1 MPLHASA
8 LALLDGLNSAQLDAV
23 KHPAGPMLIVAGPGS
38 GKTRVIAHRIA
49 WLVREQGVQP
59 WQILAVTFTKKAAR
73 ELRDRVAG
81 LIGGEIEG
89 MSLGTFHSTC
99 ARMLRIDGVSI
110 GVPREFVI
118 YDDADQDIVIRRALA
133 TLGVDPKQY
142 NPRAIRSG
150 ISRLKSDGV
159 SVEDAKNRSGT
170 YFEEVVAR
178 LFEHYDAIL
187 HDNGA
192 LDFDDLLRRTV
203 ELFERDA
210 AVAERYQRRY
220 RHVLVDEFQD
230 TNLVQYEL
238 SRQWAAGS
246 NNLTVV
252 GDPDQSI
259 YSWRAAD
266 IRNILYFERDYPDA
280 SIVRLEQNY
289 RSTKSILRVADA
301 VIDKAT
307 ERIHKQLWT
316 ENEDGIKPIVYE
328 AYSEADEADFVA
340 REIESGIVRG
350 DCRAGD
356 VAVMYRTNAQSRVV
370 EEAFLRRGIP
380 YRLIGGTRFYSRREV
395 KDTLAFLRLVQ
406 NSEDALAFERV
417 INVPARGLGQKSQAE
432 VRVWAEENGGGLL
445 NAASR
450 AGEPDGPAVTA
461 RAARALHAFYQMI
474 CDAQNRAADG
484 TIEQVI
490 DVILR
495 ETGYQDFLFREFD
508 DAEDRWQNV
517 LELRTVAGN
526 YTEIAPEAALS
537 TFLEDVA
544 LVADIDAMGEEPPQ
558 AVTLI
563 TLHAAKGLEFPT
575 AFLIGV
581 EEGVLPHKRSF
592 DDPVQMEEERR
603 LCYVGLTRAQRA
615 LYMVHAFRRS
625 QAGSTGHNPRSRF
638 VDDIPAEMVDF
649 RGRKIATDSEDV
661 RPARNRWLT
670 WDEFDEDPLI
680 QRPAGTVRGDD
691 YADPNYADGS
701 LQVLLDQGQRV
712 RHEAFGLGTV
722 VTNKQRGVD
731 SEVTVDFDEV
741 GIKKLLL
748 SLAPLEKV

>member
-1 MPLHASA
+1 MTLDASA
-8 LALLDGLNSAQLDAV
+8 PSLLDGLNPAQLDAAT
-23 KHPAGPMLIVAGPGS
+23 HPAGPILIVAGPGS
-38 GKTRVIAHRIA
+38 GKTRVIAHRVA

-59 WQILAVTFTKKAAR
+59 WQILSVTFTKKAAR

-99 ARMLRIDGVSI
+99 ARMLRIDGAAI
-110 GVPREFVI
+110 GIPREFVI
-118 YDDADQDIVIRRALA
+118 YDDADQDLVIRRALA
-133 TLGVDPKQY
+133 DLGVDPKQY
-142 NPRAIRSG
+142 SPRAIRSG
-150 ISRLKSDGV
+150 ISRFKSDGV
-159 SVEDAKNRSGT
+159 SVEDARNRSAN
-170 YFEEVVAR
+170 YFDEVVAR
-178 LFEHYDAIL
+178 LYERYDAVL
-187 HDNGA
+187 RDNGA
-192 LDFDDLLRRTV
+192 LDFDDLLSKTV

-210 AVAERYQRRY
+210 SVAERYQRRY

-238 SRQWAAGS
+238 TRQWAAGS

-280 SIVRLEQNY
+280 SVVRLEQNY

-301 VIDKAT
+301 VIDKAS

-316 ENEDGIKPIVYE
+316 ENEDGATPIVYE

-340 REIESGIVRG
+340 REIESGVARG
-350 DCRAGD
+350 DWRPGD

-406 NSEDALAFERV
+406 NPDDAVAFERIV
-417 INVPARGLGQKSQAE
+417 NVPARGLGQKSQAE

-450 AGEPDGPAVTA
+450 AGDPDGPAVTA
-461 RAARALHAFYQMI
+461 RAARALHAFCQMI
-474 CDAQNRAADG
+474 RDAQEAAASG

-544 LVADIDAMGEEPPQ
+544 LVADIDAMGDEPPQ

-575 AFLIGV
+575 VFLIGV

-592 DDPVQMEEERR
+592 EDPAQMEEERR
-603 LCYVGLTRAQRA
+603 LCYVGLTRARST
-615 LYMVHAFRRS
+615 LYIVHAFRRS

-638 VDDIPAEMVDF
+638 VEDIPEGMVDL
-649 RGRKIATDSEDV
+649 RGRKIATNSEDV
-661 RPARNRWLT
+661 RPARNRWVT
-670 WDEFDEDPLI
+670 WDEFDEGPSTR
-680 QRPAGTVRGDD
+680 RPSSATRDD
-691 YADPNYADGS
+691 EYADPNYADGS
-701 LQVLLDQGQRV
+701 LQVQLDQGQRV
-712 RHEAFGLGTV
+712 RHEAFGVGTV
-722 VTNKQRGVD
+722 VANKQRGAD
-731 SEVTVDFDEV
+731 SEVTVDFDEA

-748 SLAPLEKV
+748 SLAPLEKI